1 MSLVVRFLLRA
12 CAVNARPDA
21 WRRGVN
27 GIGLQGMMSDHR
39 MDDAAYKRLFSRP
52 GMVRDLLRGFAARD
66 WSGALDF
73 DSLTPL
79 PASYVSRD
87 LRQRHGDLVWRI
99 RFGGE
104 RWLYLV
110 LLLEFQSGV
119 DRAMAVRMLTYSGL
133 LYQKLVAE
141 GVLRERGALPVVLYN
156 GRSPWTAPAD
166 VAELVAAGGSALA
179 RYQPSQQYFLLDE
192 GRVDGGSL
200 PPGNLVSALIALET
214 NRDQARLP
222 TLLDTLIG
230 LLRAQDDEE
239 LTDAFS
245 AWAAQVLLPRRM
257 RGTALA
263 PLPRLE
269 EVRTMLAETVREWT
283 EQWVEQGI
291 ERGIEQGR
299 AEERALL
306 CRLAARKFDAA
317 AGQQLAT
324 ALAEVTDPGRLAQVG
339 EWIIECGTAAELFS
353 RLADTAPPAD

>member
-1 MSLVVRFLLRA
+1 
-12 CAVNARPDA
+12 
-21 WRRGVN
+21 
-27 GIGLQGMMSDHR
+27 

-73 DSLTPL
+73 ASLTPL

-87 LRQRHGDLVWRI
+87 LRQRHGDLVWRV

-133 LYQKLVAE
+133 LYQRLVAE
-141 GVLRERGALPVVLYN
+141 GVLREGGALPPVLPVVIYN

-166 VAELVAAGGSALA
+166 VAELIAAGGAALA

-192 GRVDGGSL
+192 GRVDGGAL

-214 NRDQARLP
+214 NRDRALLP
-222 TLLDTLIG
+222 ELLETLIE

-239 LTDAFS
+239 LTDAFTT
-245 AWAAQVLLPRRM
+245 WAEQVLLPRPL
-257 RGTALA
+257 RGTSSA

-269 EVRTMLAETVREWT
+269 EVRTMLADTVREWT
-283 EQWVEQGI
+283 EQWVEQGL
-291 ERGIEQGR
+291 ERGLEQGRAQGLEQGRAQGIEQGR
-299 AEERALL
+299 VEERALL
-306 CRLAARKFDAA
+306 CRQAARKFDAT
-317 AGQQLAT
+317 AGQQLAA
-324 ALAEVTDPGRLAQVG
+324 ALAEVTEPERLAQVG
-339 EWIIECGTAAELFS
+339 DWIIECGTAAELFA
-353 RLADTAPPAD
+353 RLADTPRRNQ

>member
-1 MSLVVRFLLRA
+1 
-12 CAVNARPDA
+12 
-21 WRRGVN
+21 
-27 GIGLQGMMSDHR
+27 

-73 DSLTPL
+73 ASLTPV
-79 PASYVSRD
+79 PASYVGRD
-87 LRQRHGDLVWRI
+87 LQQRHGDLVWRI

-110 LLLEFQSGV
+110 LLLEFQSRV

-141 GVLRERGALPVVLYN
+141 GALRERGALPPVLPVVIYN
-156 GRSPWTAPAD
+156 GRSPWAAPVD
-166 VAELVAAGGSALA
+166 VSALIAAGGAALA

-214 NRDQARLP
+214 NRDRSRLSA
-222 TLLDTLIG
+222 LLGALIE

-239 LTDAFS
+239 LADAFT
-245 AWAAQVLLPRRM
+245 AWAEQVLLPRPL
-257 RGTALA
+257 RGTASA

-269 EVRTMLAETVREWT
+269 EMRTMLAETVREWT
-283 EQWVEQGI
+283 ERWVEQGI
-291 ERGIEQGR
+291 EQGLERGIEQGR
-299 AEERALL
+299 AQGIEQGRVEERALL
-306 CRLAARKFDAA
+306 CRLAARKFDAD
-317 AGQQLAT
+317 AGQQLAA
-324 ALAEVTDPGRLAQVG
+324 ALAEVTDPDRLAQVG
-339 EWIIECGTAAELFS
+339 DWIIECGTAADLFA
-353 RLADTAPPAD
+353 RLADTPRRSQ

>member
-1 MSLVVRFLLRA
+1 
-12 CAVNARPDA
+12 
-21 WRRGVN
+21 
-27 GIGLQGMMSDHR
+27 MMSRHL
-39 MDDAAYKRLFSRP
+39 MDDAAYKRLSSRP

-66 WSGALDF
+66 WSGALDMT
-73 DSLTPL
+73 SLTPL

-87 LRQRHGDLVWRI
+87 LQQRHGDLVWRV

-133 LYQKLVAE
+133 LYQRLVAE
-141 GVLRERGALPVVLYN
+141 GVLREGGALPPVLPVVIYN

-166 VAELVAAGGSALA
+166 VAELIAAGGPALA

-192 GRVDGGSL
+192 GRVDGGAL

-214 NRDQARLP
+214 NRDRALLP
-222 TLLDTLIG
+222 ALLETLIE

-239 LTDAFS
+239 LTDAFTT
-245 AWAAQVLLPRRM
+245 WAEQVLLPRRM
-257 RGTALA
+257 RGTGSA

-291 ERGIEQGR
+291 EQGRAQGIEQGR
-299 AEERALL
+299 VEERALL
-306 CRLAARKFDAA
+306 CRLAARKFDAD
-317 AGQQLAT
+317 AGQQLAA
-324 ALAEVTDPGRLAQVG
+324 ALAEVADPDRLAQVG
-339 EWIIECGTAAELFS
+339 DWIIECGTAAELFA
-353 RLADTAPPAD
+353 RLADTPRRSQ

>member
-1 MSLVVRFLLRA
+1 
-12 CAVNARPDA
+12 
-21 WRRGVN
+21 
-27 GIGLQGMMSDHR
+27 

-52 GMVRDLLRGFAARD
+52 RMVRDLLHGFAARD

-73 DSLTPL
+73 TSLTPL

-87 LRQRHGDLVWRI
+87 LQQRHGDLVWRI

-104 RWLYLV
+104 QWLYLL

-133 LYQKLVAE
+133 LYQRLVAE
-141 GVLRERGALPVVLYN
+141 GVLRERGALPPVLPVVIYN

-166 VAELVAAGGSALA
+166 VAELIAAGGAALA

-192 GRVDGGSL
+192 GRADGGAL

-214 NRDQARLP
+214 NRDRARLP
-222 TLLDTLIG
+222 ALLDTLIG

-245 AWAAQVLLPRRM
+245 AWAEQVLLPRPL
-257 RGTALA
+257 RGTSSA

-291 ERGIEQGR
+291 EQGLERGIEQGR
-299 AEERALL
+299 AQGIEQGRVEERALL
-306 CRLAARKFDAA
+306 CRQTARKFDAA
-317 AGQQLAT
+317 AGQQLAA
-324 ALAEVTDPGRLAQVG
+324 ALAEMTDPGRLAQVG
-339 EWIIECGTAAELFS
+339 DWIIECGTAAELFA
-353 RLADTAPPAD
+353 RLADTPRRSQ

>member
-1 MSLVVRFLLRA
+1 M
-12 CAVNARPDA
+12 NHP
-21 WRRGVN
+21 
-27 GIGLQGMMSDHR
+27 R

-73 DSLTPL
+73 ASLTPL

-87 LRQRHGDLVWRI
+87 LQQRHGDLVWRI

-133 LYQKLVAE
+133 LYQRLVAE
-141 GVLRERGALPVVLYN
+141 GVLRERGALPPVLPVVIYN
-156 GRSPWTAPAD
+156 GRSPWTAPTD
-166 VAELVAAGGSALA
+166 VSELIAAGGPALL

-214 NRDQARLP
+214 NRDRSRLSA
-222 TLLDTLIG
+222 LLGTLIE

-239 LTDAFS
+239 LTDAFT

-257 RGTALA
+257 RGTASA

-283 EQWVEQGI
+283 EQWIEQGL

-299 AEERALL
+299 VEERALL

-317 AGQQLAT
+317 TGQQLAA
-324 ALAEVTDPGRLAQVG
+324 ALADVTDPGSLAQVG
-339 EWIIECGTAAELFS
+339 EWIIECGTAAELFA
-353 RLADTAPPAD
+353 RLADTPRRSQ

>member
-1 MSLVVRFLLRA
+1 
-12 CAVNARPDA
+12 
-21 WRRGVN
+21 
-27 GIGLQGMMSDHR
+27 

-73 DSLTPL
+73 ASLAPL

-87 LRQRHGDLVWRI
+87 LQQRHGDLVWRV

-104 RWLYLV
+104 QWLYLV

-133 LYQKLVAE
+133 LYQRLVGE
-141 GVLRERGALPVVLYN
+141 GVLREHGALPPVLPVVIYN
-156 GRSPWTAPAD
+156 GRSPWTAPTD
-166 VAELVAAGGSALA
+166 VAELIAAGGAALA

-200 PPGNLVSALIALET
+200 PPDNLVSALIALET
-214 NRDQARLP
+214 NRDRSQLSA
-222 TLLDTLIG
+222 LLGTLIE

-239 LTDAFS
+239 LTDAFT

-257 RGTALA
+257 RGTASA

-269 EVRTMLAETVREWT
+269 EVRAMLAETVQEWT
-283 EQWVEQGI
+283 EQWVEQGL

-299 AEERALL
+299 AQGIEQGRAQGIEQGRVEERALL
-306 CRLAARKFDAA
+306 CRLAARKFDAD
-317 AGQQLAT
+317 AGEQLAA
-324 ALAEVTDPGRLAQVG
+324 ALADVTDPGRLAQVG
-339 EWIIECGTAAELFS
+339 DWIIECGTAADLFA
-353 RLADTAPPAD
+353 RLADTPRRNQ